1 MTLNSPLLPE
11 VKGYI
16 DGAWQGA
23 DDATTFQVTNPAT
36 GEVLAEVPA
45 MGPAETTRAAAA
57 AAAAL
62 EHESDLATRRR
73 WLEAIAAALE
83 QHREEIG
90 RILTL
95 EHGKPH
101 AEGSGEALYA
111 AGFFAYAAR
120 HIEALAPRT
129 LEEQPRDCSWTI
141 YQRPAGAVALVTP
154 WNFPIGMI
162 AKKLSASLAA
172 GAPAVIKPSAKTP
185 LTLIALLT
193 LLDRELD
200 LPSGMVNLVTGAAG
214 PIGDALLSDPHIRVI
229 SFTGSTGIGQAL
241 IRGSAD
247 GVKRL
252 ALELGGNAP
261 FIVFADAD
269 LEHAAEQ
276 LIANKF
282 RGGGQ
287 TCVCANRILVEAS
300 VMEPFAERV
309 AERAR
314 QLTVGNGMEPGVDIG
329 PLIDRSG
336 YDKVRRHY
344 LDAIERGAVSVLGDD
359 PGALERDYG
368 AYFPPTVIR
377 GVTPQM
383 ACWQEE
389 TFGPLVPM
397 TAFSD
402 ESQALTLANDTE
414 FGLAAYLFTA
424 DGARAERFIPRLQFP
439 HVGYNTGSGP
449 TPEAPFGG
457 MKHSGFGREGGL
469 EGLFE
474 FIETQTVPT
483 ALKKQRS

>member
-1 MTLNSPLLPE
+1 MLESNLLSE
-11 VKGYI
+11 INGYI
-16 DGAWQGA
+16 DGSWCSA
-23 DDATTFQVTNPAT
+23 DDATSFSVTNPAT
-36 GEVLAEVPA
+36 GELLAEVPA
-45 MGPAETTRAAAA
+45 MGPAECSSAAAA
-57 AAAAL
+57 AERAL
-62 EHESDLATRRR
+62 ANTPSLETRRE
-73 WLEAIAAALE
+73 WLEAIDAALR
-83 QHREEIG
+83 QHQEELG

-101 AEGSGEALYA
+101 AEGQGEVLYA

-120 HIEALAPRT
+120 NIDALAPRT
-129 LEEQPRDCSWTI
+129 LDEQPRNCTWTV
-141 YQRPAGAVALVTP
+141 YNRPAGAVALITP

-185 LTLIALLT
+185 LTMVALFNI
-193 LLDRELD
+193 LDRELN
-200 LPSGMVNLVTGAAG
+200 LPPGMVNLVTGAAG
-214 PIGDALLSDPHIRVI
+214 PIGDALLSDPRIQVI
-229 SFTGSTGIGQAL
+229 SFTGSTGVGQEL
-241 IRGSAD
+241 IRGSAE

-269 LEHAAEQ
+269 LEHAADQ

-287 TCVCANRILVEAS
+287 TCVCANRILVESS
-300 VMEPFAERV
+300 VMDSFAAKV
-309 AERAR
+309 AERAAK
-314 QLTVGNGMEPGVDIG
+314 LTVGNGMEPGVDLG

-336 YDKVRRHY
+336 YEKVRRHY
-344 LDAIERGAVSVLGDD
+344 LDALDKGATTVMGKD
-359 PGALERDYG
+359 PGAMERDYG
-368 AYFPPTVIR
+368 AYFPPTVVS

-383 ACWQEE
+383 ACWREE

-397 TAFSD
+397 APFEGEAD
-402 ESQALTLANDTE
+402 ALAKANDTE
-414 FGLAAYLFTA
+414 FGLASYLFTG
-424 DGARAERFIPRLQFP
+424 DDERAERLIPNLQFP
-439 HVGYNTGSGP
+439 HVGWNTGSGP

-474 FIETQTVPT
+474 FVETQTVPRGP
-483 ALKKQRS
+483 L